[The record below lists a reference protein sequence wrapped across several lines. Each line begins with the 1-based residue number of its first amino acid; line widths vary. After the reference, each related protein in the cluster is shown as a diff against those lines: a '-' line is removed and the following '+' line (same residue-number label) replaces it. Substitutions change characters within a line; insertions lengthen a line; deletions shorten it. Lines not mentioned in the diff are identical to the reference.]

1 MLSQEV
7 CVCTHSVLSASLLT
21 PWAIAME
28 LLGSLLLA
36 VTGKLI
42 QLRGGYTCSVEWH
55 DHHRAIVRCLVWK
68 KRLPT
73 MSSVQLSF
81 CSICE
86 PSRALSTGQDQ
97 ATDTPLLNPLLA
109 GRTKIWQKVPP
120 GSSLSF
126 KVGRQA
132 TRLWSRQ
139 ACTRGGRY
147 HSPKTNL
154 AFVRE
159 VNQLLDHQT
168 VMIHPS

>member
-1 MLSQEV
+1 
-7 CVCTHSVLSASLLT
+7 
-21 PWAIAME
+21 ME
-28 LLGSLLLA
+28 LLESLLLA

-42 QLRGGYTCSVEWH
+42 KLRGGYTCSAEWH
-55 DHHRAIVRCLVWK
+55 DHHRAIVRCLVCK
-68 KRLPT
+68 KWIPT

-81 CSICE
+81 CSIWE
-86 PSRALSTGQDQ
+86 PSRALCIGQDQ

-126 KVGRQA
+126 KVGRQG
-132 TRLWSRQ
+132 THLWSHQ

-147 HSPKTNL
+147 HSPTTNL
-154 AFVRE
+154 EFVKKA
-159 VNQLLDHQT
+159 NQLLDHQT